1 MPLTSEAGSGMN
13 PETYA
18 FSMARPAVA
27 TGVFECVRVCVFL
40 VRERHVRVCVF
51 LSLSLSLSLSLRA
64 RVCLCVCVCVHAG
77 VRACVCLCLCVSS
90 NIAARFSFFLG
101 KKPREVKDSVM
112 FYPFK
117 FTS

>member
-1 MPLTSEAGSGMN
+1 MN

-64 RVCLCVCVCVHAG
+64 RVCLCVCVCVRAG

-101 KKPREVKDSVM
+101 KKSREVKDSVM